1 LARDLVRAKRII
13 VLPIAGSE
21 RFAATEDAARLRDGL
36 GAKLPRG
43 LPAALLEPSA
53 SPLRSLVA
61 RYARTHGPFLAGDVA
76 ARLGVDPR
84 AIETEVA
91 VLLRDG
97 RLVEGALLPGGST
110 PELCDRDVL
119 DAVRRKSLARL
130 RRTIEPVEPR
140 ALASFLPEWQGIAS
154 KRRGRDALLAVVG
167 ELEGCP
173 LVASALES
181 EVLPCR
187 LDGYRGWDLDA
198 LCASGE
204 VVWAG
209 VEPLGTNDGRIALY
223 RAEHEPLLARSSTP
237 VEGSVA
243 DALRELL
250 GRRGAVFF
258 ADIARTLGG
267 FPNDVLDVLWQ
278 MVWSGE
284 VTNDTL
290 EPLRSRARALAS
302 EAQRRQHP
310 RQARAPRTGPAGSEG
325 RWSLRAARWSEPP
338 GDTDRR
344 TAVARSL
351 LDRYGVVTR
360 EAAHAE
366 GIAGGFA
373 VVYDVL
379 KALEDQ
385 GRVRRGYFVEGRG
398 GAQFALPGADERL
411 RARRD
416 PRDDVAPLVLAATDP
431 ANAWG
436 ALLDWPGTGE
446 ARPQRAAGALVVLH
460 EGALLGWLG
469 RGEHP
474 LLTFLPPEEPA
485 RSDAAHRLARAL
497 ADRVERGRHRAL
509 LIATVDGV
517 DAAHSPLAPAFAAA
531 GFMATLRGL
540 LKRGHGE
547 QAVDDTED
555 AASPE
560 V

>member
-1 LARDLVRAKRII
+1 
-13 VLPIAGSE
+13 
-21 RFAATEDAARLRDGL
+21 
-36 GAKLPRG
+36 
-43 LPAALLEPSA
+43 
-53 SPLRSLVA
+53 
-61 RYARTHGPFLAGDVA
+61 
-76 ARLGVDPR
+76 
-84 AIETEVA
+84 
-91 VLLRDG
+91 
-97 RLVEGALLPGGST
+97 
-110 PELCDRDVL
+110 
-119 DAVRRKSLARL
+119 
-130 RRTIEPVEPR
+130 
-140 ALASFLPEWQGIAS
+140 
-154 KRRGRDALLAVVG
+154 
-167 ELEGCP
+167 
-173 LVASALES
+173 
-181 EVLPCR
+181 
-187 LDGYRGWDLDA
+187 
-198 LCASGE
+198 
-204 VVWAG
+204 
-209 VEPLGTNDGRIALY
+209 
-223 RAEHEPLLARSSTP
+223 
-237 VEGSVA
+237 
-243 DALRELL
+243 
-250 GRRGAVFF
+250 
-258 ADIARTLGG
+258 
-267 FPNDVLDVLWQ
+267 
-278 MVWSGE
+278 
-284 VTNDTL
+284 
-290 EPLRSRARALAS
+290 
-302 EAQRRQHP
+302 
-310 RQARAPRTGPAGSEG
+310 
-325 RWSLRAARWSEPP
+325 
-338 GDTDRR
+338 
-344 TAVARSL
+344 VARSL